1 MTAPTHMD
9 PAMNLPTTPASLPP
23 MPQARVVPLSFAAT
37 PDEGFR
43 VQCEAIRRLLGD
55 RIELLPAVSLG
66 GPLPECDAVILPQVL
81 GAAYRRLDAFRKIH
95 VPMLVVTSEFG
106 TLSMWDWEILAWLRG
121 EGVHAIA
128 PYDLAQARR
137 VCAALQVRRELARG
151 KFVVYQDDP
160 GDGMQAEIFKRF
172 YWWEDECT
180 QRILKR
186 FGLTIEKRS
195 FRELGARA
203 KAIPDAAAEE
213 AWREKQQPIAGCG
226 GRSVASAMKLYL
238 ALRDDLDADAAIR
251 AMGINCL
258 NESAFSDT
266 TPCLAWSLL
275 HDERGLIW
283 GCEAD
288 TVAMLTKHILR
299 RSTGAA
305 AIMTNLYPFLMGQ
318 AALKHERIAAFPEVA
333 DPENHIL
340 VAHCGYMGVIP
351 RSQATSWTLRPKVL
365 AIVDDNATAIDARLP
380 EGPITMAKL
389 LPTFDTLA
397 ATSAQLTGYVGYPG
411 SDCVNGGLIR
421 VRDGR
426 RMMERLPSHHAIVM
440 VGDHLADLRMI
451 APVFGLAVEDPCG

>member
-1 MTAPTHMD
+1 
-9 PAMNLPTTPASLPP
+9 
-23 MPQARVVPLSFAAT
+23 V
-37 PDEGFR
+37 
-43 VQCEAIRRLLGD
+43 LGD
-55 RIELLPAVSLG
+55 
-66 GPLPECDAVILPQVL
+66 
-81 GAAYRRLDAFRKIH
+81 AYRRLDAIKAIN
-95 VPMLVVTSEFG
+95 VPILVVTSEFG
-106 TLSMWDWEILAWLRG
+106 TLSMWDWEILAWLRE

-137 VCAALQVRRELARG
+137 VCAALQVKRELATG

-160 GDGMQAEIFKRF
+160 GDGMQAPIFKRF
-172 YWWEDECT
+172 YCWEDEFSE
-180 QRILKR
+180 RIMAR
-186 FGLTIEKRS
+186 FGLLIEKRR
-195 FRELGARA
+195 FKELGARA
-203 KAIPDAAAEE
+203 KAIPDAMAEAA
-213 AWREKQQPIAGCG
+213 WKEKQQPVAGCA
-226 GRSVASAMKLYL
+226 GRPVTSAMKMYL
-238 ALRDDLDADAAIR
+238 ALRDDLDADPAIR

-258 NESAFSDT
+258 NESMFSDT

-305 AIMTNLYPFLMGQ
+305 VIMTNLYPFLMGQ
-318 AALKHERIAAFPEVA
+318 AALKHERIAEFPAVA

-351 RSQATSWTLRPKVL
+351 RSMSTSWTLKPKVL

-389 LPTFDTLA
+389 MPTFDTLVATA
-397 ATSAQLTGYVGYPG
+397 AELTGYAGWPG

-421 VRDGR
+421 VKDGR
-426 RMMERLPSHHAIVM
+426 RMMARLPSHHALVM
-440 VGDHLADLRMI
+440 VGDHTADLRMI
-451 APVFGLAVEDPCG
+451 GPVFGLAVEELCA